1 MFLWRREERR
11 RRSDTLGGT
20 GCRDAAGMNTKVE
33 LLACC
38 LAAIGVFTV
47 IGVEP
52 ALLLPPA
59 AAALVVGAWS
69 RLRAPHGGLSP

>member
-1 MFLWRREERR
+1 
-11 RRSDTLGGT
+11 
-20 GCRDAAGMNTKVE
+20 MNTKVE

-38 LAAIGVFTV
+38 FAALGVFTV

-59 AAALVVGAWS
+59 AASLLVGAWS
-69 RLRAPHGGLSP
+69 RIRAPHGGLSP